1 MKLNKTAL
9 VQVGLANAGVVP
21 LIVQGLRH
29 ADTDA
34 RECAAAAVGNFAA
47 GYPGYSDGETKAAI
61 PDMLAKAIP
70 GLVKLCQKAKSG
82 PADECAGEAK
92 CCVKEWSTREELEV
106 ARANKIFPKR
116 KMPNA

>member
-1 MKLNKTAL
+1 M
-9 VQVGLANAGVVP
+9 GLANAGVVP

-29 ADTDA
+29 ADADA

-61 PDMLAKAIP
+61 PEMLAKAIP

-82 PADECAGEAK
+82 PADECAGETIY
-92 CCVKEWSTREELEV
+92 CMVEWNSG
-106 ARANKIFPKR
+106 
-116 KMPNA
+116 